1 MSVPLGGI
9 DHEDGEQLG
18 RFGFAGVFADAMA
31 VARHFRKAFA
41 GLVDPDGAVVDLAAD
56 RAFEDGGVD
65 EGGRRMVWPSE
76 KPPGAYSTRTPFML
90 LPGTF
95 GSS

>member
-1 MSVPLGGI
+1 
-9 DHEDGEQLG
+9 
-18 RFGFAGVFADAMA
+18 MA

-65 EGGRRMVWPSE
+65 EGRRRMGVALRE
-76 KPPGAYSTRTPFML
+76 TARCILDGRDRLQVGALRSWNRSGRFRR
-90 LPGTF
+90 
-95 GSS
+95 